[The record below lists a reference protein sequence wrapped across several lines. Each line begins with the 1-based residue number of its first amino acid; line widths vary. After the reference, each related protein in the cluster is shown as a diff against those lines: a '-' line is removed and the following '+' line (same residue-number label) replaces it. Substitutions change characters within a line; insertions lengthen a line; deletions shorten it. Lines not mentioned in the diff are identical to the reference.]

1 MTNTKTDAELE
12 AAELAKVGA
21 HEKLAAALLPAL
33 PPMPAK
39 LPTVEMLSVS
49 DSGAALPRNVEEQ
62 LRLADAAIKSGLMPS
77 TLKTKEQVWLVMQ
90 RGAELGFKAYSSVDY
105 LYPVN
110 GRVRLTP
117 AGAKALALQSG
128 LLGDCNE
135 SYEGTGDDRVAIV
148 TVKRR
153 GIPTPTVGRFSVL
166 DAKRAGLMGKDNW
179 KSYTDRML
187 LARARG
193 FAFMDAFGDLVGG
206 MQVREVFDLDPGEV
220 IAADKTPAAP
230 VERQIPAATF
240 DPMLASLGLPQNGDA
255 A

>member
-1 MTNTKTDAELE
+1 MTNQTE
-12 AAELAKVGA
+12 ADIEAGSRAKVEA
-21 HEKLAAALLPAL
+21 HEARALPAVL
-33 PPMPAK
+33 PTKATI
-39 LPTVEMLSVS
+39 PTVEMLAVS
-49 DSGAALPRNVEEQ
+49 DTGTALPRNVQEQ
-62 LRLADAAIKSGLMPS
+62 LRLAQAAIASGLMPS

-90 RGAELGFKAYSSVDY
+90 RGSELGFKAYSSVDY

-128 LLGDCNE
+128 LLEDCSE
-135 SYEGTGDDRVAIV
+135 RFEGEGETRVAIV

-153 GIPTPTVGRFSVL
+153 GIPTPTVGRFSFA
-166 DAKRAGLMGKDNW
+166 DAKRAGLTAKDNW
-179 KSYTDRML
+179 RNYTDRML

-206 MQVREVFDLDPGEV
+206 MQVREVFDLDPGEA
-220 IAADKTPAAP
+220 IATDHGAAP
-230 VERQIPAATF
+230 TPEVRQIPAPSF
-240 DPMLASLGLPQNGDA
+240 DPMLSALGLPQNGEA

>member
-1 MTNTKTDAELE
+1 
-12 AAELAKVGA
+12 
-21 HEKLAAALLPAL
+21 
-33 PPMPAK
+33 
-39 LPTVEMLSVS
+39 
-49 DSGAALPRNVEEQ
+49 
-62 LRLADAAIKSGLMPS
+62 
-77 TLKTKEQVWLVMQ
+77 MQ
-90 RGAELGFKAYSSVDY
+90 RGSELGFKAYSSVDY

-128 LLGDCNE
+128 LLEDCSE
-135 SYEGTGDDRVAIV
+135 RFEGTGDDRVAIV

-153 GIPTPTVGRFSVL
+153 GIPTPTVGRFSVS

-206 MQVREVFDLDPGEV
+206 MQVREVFDLDPGEA
-220 IAADKTPAAP
+220 IATDKTEPAP
-230 VERQIPAATF
+230 RQIPAPTY
-240 DPMLASLGLPQNGDA
+240 DPMLAALGLAQGGEA

>member
-1 MTNTKTDAELE
+1 MTTHTDAKVE
-12 AAELAKVGA
+12 AGLRAKVEA
-21 HEKLAAALLPAL
+21 HEAKALPAV
-33 PPMPAK
+33 
-39 LPTVEMLSVS
+39 LPTKPAIPSVEMLAVS
-49 DSGAALPRNVEEQ
+49 DSGAALPKNVEEQ

-128 LLGDCNE
+128 LLQDCSE
-135 SYEGTGDDRVAIV
+135 KFEGAGEERTAIV

-153 GIPTPTVGRFSVL
+153 GIPSPTIGRFSVA

-179 KSYTDRML
+179 RNYTDRML

-206 MQVREVFDLDPGEV
+206 MQVREVFDLDPGEA
-220 IAADKTPAAP
+220 IAVESVAPPA
-230 VERQIPAATF
+230 RQIPAASF
-240 DPMLASLGLPQNGDA
+240 DPMLASLGLPQDTEA

>member
-1 MTNTKTDAELE
+1 MNNLTDAELE
-12 AAELAKVGA
+12 AAERAKVEA
-21 HEKLAAALLPAL
+21 HETKALPAV
-33 PPMPAK
+33 
-39 LPTVEMLSVS
+39 LPTKATIPPVELLAVS
-49 DSGAALPRNVEEQ
+49 DSGAALPKNVEEQ
-62 LRLADAAIKSGLMPS
+62 LRLAAAAIASGLMPA

-128 LLGDCNE
+128 LLGDCE
-135 SYEGTGDDRVAIV
+135 ERYEGTAGGEDRCAVV

-153 GIPTPTVGRFSVL
+153 GIPTPTVGRFSIL
-166 DAKRAGLMGKDNW
+166 DAKRARLEGKENW
-179 KSYTDRML
+179 RGYPDRML

-193 FAFMDAFGDLVGG
+193 FAFQDAFGDLIGG
-206 MQVREVFDLDPGEV
+206 MQVREVFDLDPGESV
-220 IAADKTPAAP
+220 ASDKTAATPA
-230 VERQIPAATF
+230 ERQIPAATF
-240 DPMLASLGLPQNGDA
+240 DPMLSALGLPQNPEA

>member
-1 MTNTKTDAELE
+1 MNNLTDAELE
-12 AAELAKVGA
+12 AAERAKIAA
-21 HEKLAAALLPAL
+21 HETKALPAVL
-33 PPMPAK
+33 PTK
-39 LPTVEMLSVS
+39 VSIPTVEMLAVN
-49 DSGAALPRNVEEQ
+49 DSGTALPRNVEEQ
-62 LRLADAAIKSGLMPS
+62 LRLADAAIKSGLMPA

-128 LLGDCNE
+128 LLEDCNE
-135 SYEGTGDDRVAIV
+135 RFEGEGETRVAIV

-153 GIPTPTVGRFSVL
+153 GIPTPSVARFSYA
-166 DAKRAGLMGKDNW
+166 DAKRAGLVSKDNW
-179 KSYTDRML
+179 QKYLDRML

-193 FAFMDAFGDLVGG
+193 FAFMDAFGDLIGG
-206 MQVREVFDLDPGEV
+206 MQVREVFDLDPGES
-220 IAADKTPAAP
+220 IAIDKTAAAP
-230 VERQIPAATF
+230 AERQIPAATF
-240 DPMLASLGLPQNGDA
+240 DPMLSALGLPQNQEKPEEA